1 MGCVPNVLFILNIVS
16 LQFQLILLA
25 WKTSSQG
32 YIPILI
38 DEINLSLLFIQTT
51 VDSSTH
57 GNLQVNPYGLKIK
70 MYLICSK
77 LDVWNTM
84 YALDITGFQ

>member
-1 MGCVPNVLFILNIVS
+1 MGCVPDILFIMNIVS
-16 LQFQLILLA
+16 LGFQLILLA
-25 WKTSSQG
+25 WRTSSQD
-32 YIPILI
+32 YLSILI

-51 VDSSTH
+51 VDNSTH
-57 GNLQVNPYGLKIK
+57 YNLQVNPSGLKIK